1 MNQEETINDILE
13 IVTFMKDNMV
23 TQTEFKELKVD
34 VAEIKTDVGVLKTD
48 VADLK
53 VGLKKVE
60 NDVSGLKVDVAE
72 LKTDV
77 SGLKVDVAELKTDVA
92 GLKVEIKQV
101 KKEMIEH
108 VDGFIGLDRKN
119 QSEIASL
126 AMQQDRQGNQIKT
139 IAKHLN
145 LDLA

>member
-1 MNQEETINDILE
+1 MNQEEKMNDILE

-34 VAEIKTDVGVLKTD
+34 VAEIKADVGVLKTD
-48 VADLK
+48 AADLK

-60 NDVSGLKVDVAE
+60 NDVAGLKVDVAE

-77 SGLKVDVAELKTDVA
+77 SGLKVDVTELKTDVA
-92 GLKVEIKQV
+92 GLKVDVKQV

-108 VDGFIGLDRKN
+108 VDSFLDRKN

-126 AMQQDRQGNQIKT
+126 AMQQDRQGKHIKT

-145 LDLA
+145 LDLV

>member
-1 MNQEETINDILE
+1 MNQEEKMNDILE

-34 VAEIKTDVGVLKTD
+34 VAEIKTDVAELKT
-48 VADLK
+48 
-53 VGLKKVE
+53 
-60 NDVSGLKVDVAE
+60 DVAE

-77 SGLKVDVAELKTDVA
+77 AELKTDVAELKTDVA
-92 GLKVEIKQV
+92 GLKVGLKKVENDVSKLKTDVTGLKVEIKQA

-108 VDGFIGLDRKN
+108 VDSFLDRKN

-126 AMQQDRQGNQIKT
+126 AMQQDRQGKHIKT

-145 LDLA
+145 LDLV